1 MSYTERMK
9 EVYFSEYCKTCVH
22 KKLKE
27 HESPCDECLA
37 EGARPESHKPV
48 KYVKSSRK

>member
-1 MSYTERMK
+1 MKDRYK
-9 EVYFSEYCKTCVH
+9 EVFFDKYCKMCKY

-37 EGARPESHKPV
+37 EPTNLESHKPV
-48 KYVKSSRK
+48 RYKPVD